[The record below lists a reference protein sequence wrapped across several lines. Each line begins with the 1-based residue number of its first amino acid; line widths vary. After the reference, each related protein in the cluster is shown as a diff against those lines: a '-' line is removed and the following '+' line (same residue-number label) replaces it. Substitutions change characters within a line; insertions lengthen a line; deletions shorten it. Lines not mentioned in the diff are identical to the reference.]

1 MNYGKA
7 LNQYAYTRSF
17 GTLIPDVGYSGGY
30 VRELLNQ
37 YHKVDL
43 PKVLEKL
50 PKTFADHYQ
59 EESLYHDYYLDSINI
74 SGDFRDMTLTLNDRR
89 PQGNTEFYQDT
100 IVFHGVYPLHVES
113 DENDNLVV
121 KGASH
126 NKQIFGMTIELSKKQ
141 RNHFYCHLLMCSGR
155 SITWEFTKLDFHTEL
170 LPVIKKKPAKTKK

>member
-7 LNQYAYTRSF
+7 LNQYLYAKSF
-17 GTLIPDVGYSGGY
+17 GSSFDKGYMDDFII
-30 VRELLNQ
+30 Q
-37 YHKVDL
+37 YYEVDL

-50 PKTFADHYQ
+50 PKTFADHYK
-59 EESLYHDYYLDSINI
+59 EEDLYHDYYLDSINI

-100 IVFHGVYPLHVES
+100 IVFHGVYPLHVEI
-113 DENDNLVV
+113 DEDDHLLLQ
-121 KGASH
+121 GPSY
-126 NKQIFGMTIELSKKQ
+126 NKQMLSMMIELSKKQ
-141 RNHFYCHLLMCSGR
+141 KNHFYCHLTMCSGR